1 MLTAETID
9 RILRFDGGDLPVIS
23 LYTRVVADP
32 HSTRDLQSRVT
43 SLVDQISPLAKD
55 GSGGHEARESVRAD
69 IERIREAARDERWKP
84 GGMAVFAC
92 RGRGLYEEVPLPRP
106 VRDRIVA
113 DRAPYV
119 RPMLA
124 VLDEYHRAAVVVVD
138 RASARVWEI
147 FQDEMREVSHVS
159 DRVLRKKNYAGT
171 LAEDR
176 VRNRA
181 DELSKR
187 HYRNAARVLDE
198 LFRSGGFDLLI
209 IGGHE
214 YEVPA
219 FTAFLP
225 RELRDRL
232 AGSFSIDPG
241 TAPVAEVRAT
251 ADAILQRYERDQ
263 EHQLVMD
270 VLDKLAAGGLA
281 AAGLPDCL
289 WAGSVA
295 AVQTLLVAEG
305 ATVPGVVG
313 DESGWLALL
322 GEIDPLSG
330 KPTRPVPDVIDE
342 LAAAVI
348 DEGGSVRHVE
358 DDDRLNEHTV
368 AAELRFPLPPPP
380 PPDGS

>member
-1 MLTAETID
+1 V
-9 RILRFDGGDLPVIS
+9 G
-23 LYTRVVADP
+23 
-32 HSTRDLQSRVT
+32 
-43 SLVDQISPLAKD
+43 
-55 GSGGHEARESVRAD
+55 
-69 IERIREAARDERWKP
+69 
-84 GGMAVFAC
+84 
-92 RGRGLYEEVPLPRP
+92 
-106 VRDRIVA
+106 
-113 DRAPYV
+113 
-119 RPMLA
+119 
-124 VLDEYHRAAVVVVD
+124 
-138 RASARVWEI
+138 
-147 FQDEMREVSHVS
+147 HVS

-187 HYRNAARVLDE
+187 HYRNVAQVLDE

-225 RELRDRL
+225 RELRDLL

-241 TAPVAEVRAT
+241 TEPVAEVRAA
-251 ADAILQRYERDQ
+251 ADAILRRYERDQ
-263 EHQLVMD
+263 EHQLVTD

-289 WAGSVA
+289 WAGTVA
-295 AVQTLLVAEG
+295 AVQTLVVAED
-305 ATVPGVVG
+305 ATVPGVVC
-313 DESGWLALL
+313 DQDGWLALS
-322 GEIDPLSG
+322 GETCPLSG
-330 KPTRPVPDVIDE
+330 DPARHVPDVIDE

-368 AAELRFPLPPPP
+368 AAELRFPLPPQP
-380 PPDGS
+380 PPDAS